1 MINAFRNSELP
12 ENDVKQQKRYREIL
26 TGSEAVLTI
35 CSVIKNTIKQ
45 TENLFDS
52 LWLQRLIIPMKILE
66 ILLYNEE

>member
-52 LWLQRLIIPMKILE
+52 LWL
-66 ILLYNEE
+66 